1 MSCVDSDWGGL
12 EWGEWEQF
20 DQSRLGHL
28 PTSPGLY
35 RVRPDGHPFLM
46 YVGQTGRSLRERVLG
61 LRRNTRL
68 SVMPYNDPHTAA
80 PSLWAWADAEHY
92 RYEVSA
98 ASVGLA
104 ERERKACECFLLW
117 SYRLERREST
127 ICNHGRFHPRYVKS
141 RGRRSGFRGHRL
153 QERDPDNPAGGA
165 SMPPL
170 ASGESEPDSLHWMG
184 LTWSTL
190 SVLET
195 AGSVQPTIQGL
206 YRLVDLD

>member
-1 MSCVDSDWGGL
+1 
-12 EWGEWEQF
+12 
-20 DQSRLGHL
+20 
-28 PTSPGLY
+28 
-35 RVRPDGHPFLM
+35 
-46 YVGQTGRSLRERVLG
+46 
-61 LRRNTRL
+61 
-68 SVMPYNDPHTAA
+68 MPYNDPHTAA

-98 ASVGLA
+98 APVGLA

-127 ICNHGRFHPRYVKS
+127 ICNHGRFHPRYAKS
-141 RGRRSGFRGHRL
+141 RRRRSGFRGHRL

-170 ASGESEPDSLHWMG
+170 ASEESEPGSLHWMG
-184 LTWSTL
+184 LTWSNL
-190 SVLET
+190 SVIET

-206 YRLVDLD
+206 YRLVDLDQEEVIYIGQSSRLRERLLSHQKRD